1 MFIFIMCTKTALG
14 LSQETLLT
22 FTGANLLLKYDILIY
37 IHYDSMILLQR
48 KKNIYVQTVV
58 YYIYVCNNN
67 NNNNI
72 IL

>member
-48 KKNIYVQTVV
+48 KKIYKYIQTAV

-67 NNNNI
+67 NNI
-72 IL
+72 IS

>member
-48 KKNIYVQTVV
+48 KKIYKYIQTAV

-67 NNNNI
+67 NI
-72 IL
+72 IS

>member
-1 MFIFIMCTKTALG
+1 MCTKTALG

-48 KKNIYVQTVV
+48 KKKYLCTN
-58 YYIYVCNNN
+58 CS
-67 NNNNI
+67 
-72 IL
+72 ILYLCM

>member
-48 KKNIYVQTVV
+48 KKNIYVQTAV

-67 NNNNI
+67 NNI

>member
-1 MFIFIMCTKTALG
+1 MCTKTALG

-48 KKNIYVQTVV
+48 KKNIYVQTAV

-67 NNNNI
+67 NNI